1 MGENIF
7 RRKIYDKMLRWK
19 AQENGRSALL
29 VEGARRI
36 GKSTIVELFAKQ
48 EYDSY
53 IIVDFSNISDE
64 VNSLF
69 KSNISDLNFFFLRL
83 QVLYGVT
90 LVERKSVIV
99 FDEVQLQPLARQA
112 IKHLVKDGR
121 YDYIETGSLISI
133 RKNVEHIVIPS
144 EEEKIKMYPMDYE
157 EFCWAV
163 GDTSTMGL
171 LQDVWEKKIS
181 LGDDVVR
188 DLMRRFRLYMLV
200 GGMPQAV
207 SCYLETNDLC
217 SVDNVK
223 RKILSLYSED
233 LQKLDPT
240 GKAKAM
246 FNAIPAQ
253 LSKNASRYQ
262 VSTVIE
268 KSTASRVAEVTTLM
282 KESMM
287 VNVATHVN
295 DPNVGM
301 ELTADNDCFKM
312 FLNDTGLFV
321 TLAFKDKEFT
331 ENIIYRKLL
340 SDNLEANLGYIY
352 ENVVAQMLK
361 AAGNELFYYTFPTE
375 NKHSFEID
383 FLLSRSTKLCPIEVK
398 SSGYKTHA
406 SLDAFRKKYSS
417 RIGQSYLIYPKDL
430 RHDGETLLVPIYMTP
445 FL

>member
-1 MGENIF
+1 M
-7 RRKIYDKMLRWK
+7 
-19 AQENGRSALL
+19 
-29 VEGARRI
+29 
-36 GKSTIVELFAKQ
+36 
-48 EYDSY
+48 
-53 IIVDFSNISDE
+53 
-64 VNSLF
+64 
-69 KSNISDLNFFFLRL
+69 
-83 QVLYGVT
+83 YGVT
-90 LVERKSVIV
+90 LTERKSVIV

-163 GDTSTMGL
+163 GDISTMGL
-171 LQDVWEKKIS
+171 LQYVWDKKIS

-207 SCYLETNDLC
+207 SRYLETNNLC

-240 GKAKAM
+240 GKAKAL

-262 VSTVIE
+262 VSTVIK
-268 KSTASRVAEVTTLM
+268 KSSASREAEVTTLM

-321 TLAFKDKEFT
+321 TLVFKDKDFT
-331 ENIIYRKLL
+331 ENVIYRKLL
-340 SDNLEANLGYIY
+340 SDKLEANLGYIY

-361 AAGNELFYYTFPTE
+361 SAGNELFYYTFPTE
-375 NKHSFEID
+375 NKHCFEID
-383 FLLSRSTKLCPIEVK
+383 FLLSQGAKLCPIEVK

-417 RIGQSYLIYPKDL
+417 RVGQSYLVYPKDL
-430 RHDGETLLVPIYMTP
+430 RQDGETLLVPIYMTP